1 MNTKILVLVICIE
14 VITYFW
20 SYNLHD
26 CNCKRKKLQEEI
38 ASFSLPWKCPDDRI
52 TCVKPT
58 HIASVQRSKN
68 FYLRQ
73 NIYNLEEN
81 SLKQSK
87 DMQPNWTR
95 LDRFKI
101 YVCVFFDY
109 YCQSLISGRKTS
121 ISPPEFEIFYG
132 DKVAKVL
139 SFFLV
144 WSPCPPSGENTVG
157 LSLLSS

>member
-26 CNCKRKKLQEEI
+26 CNCKWKNLQEEI

-73 NIYNLEEN
+73 SIYNLGEN

-87 DMQPNWTR
+87 EMQPNWTR

-109 YCQSLISGRKTS
+109 YRQCLISGKRLQCLH
-121 ISPPEFEIFYG
+121 PNFR
-132 DKVAKVL
+132 
-139 SFFLV
+139 FFM
-144 WSPCPPSGENTVG
+144 ETK
-157 LSLLSS
+157 LLRF